1 MQQGSLEVFVIESN
15 DVTKQLAMHTIQPYC
30 HSVQT
35 FDSNSDCME
44 MLKEKM
50 PHAILMEYK
59 LDEGFAGLEA
69 LKQIK
74 ENAPTVKV
82 IVLSES
88 KEEVL
93 VKACFN
99 AGAFDFVYKDQKFQ
113 KHLNS
118 IFNYLNHSI
127 TKKERKGSSVLAFLT
142 FNW

>member
-1 MQQGSLEVFVIESN
+1 MQQGSLEVFVVESN
-15 DVTKQLAMHTIQPYC
+15 DVTKQLAVHTIHPYC
-30 HSVQT
+30 KNVQT
-35 FDSNSDCME
+35 FESNRACLE
-44 MLKEKM
+44 MLQEKM

-59 LDEGFAGLEA
+59 LDEGFAGLET
-69 LKQIK
+69 LKKIK
-74 ENAPTVKV
+74 ERSPDVKV
-82 IVLSES
+82 IVFSES

-99 AGAFDFVYKDQKFQ
+99 AGAFDFVYKDTRFQ

>member
-15 DVTKQLAMHTIQPYC
+15 DVTKQLAVHAIRPYC
-30 HSVQT
+30 NGIEILE
-35 FDSNSDCME
+35 SNLACLE

-59 LDEGFAGLEA
+59 LDEGFAGLET
-69 LKQIK
+69 LKRIK
-74 ENAPTVKV
+74 ESAPDVKV
-82 IVLSES
+82 IVFSES

-99 AGAFDFVYKDQKFQ
+99 AGAFDFVYKDTGFQ

-127 TKKERKGSSVLAFLT
+127 TKKERRGSAALAFLT